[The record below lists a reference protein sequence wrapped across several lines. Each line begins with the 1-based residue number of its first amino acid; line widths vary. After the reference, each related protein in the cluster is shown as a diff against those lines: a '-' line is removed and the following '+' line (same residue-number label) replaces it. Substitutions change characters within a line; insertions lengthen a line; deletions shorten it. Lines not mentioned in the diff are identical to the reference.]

1 MDATKA
7 TEHKQQ
13 QTRPK
18 PQILLNDSMEMLW
31 DDLNLSSTVSCGYH
45 KCFIPSI
52 SNSEVGYVISK
63 CERGALDDMINAT
76 EKSQEMK
83 RKYHAKHF
91 YIAGEIPLAASMPQ
105 DIRTQINS
113 KVRKPLHQFQS
124 GDNLGDNDIDAN
136 VEFFNHPPVIVQKM
150 MAAEKNA
157 FLLHC
162 SDIVADVR
170 LVTDQLP
177 RFLSNVMAKMENTS
191 EFLSSLAKDTHDA

>member
-1 MDATKA
+1 MKYCHNLTITGEESSYNGRSTKRMIRILAVSLLFVFVYESSHPPPNVADTSLKKHQTERMDATKA

-18 PQILLNDSMEMLW
+18 PQILLKDSMEMLW

-63 CERGALDDMINAT
+63 DERGTLDDMINAT

-105 DIRTQINS
+105 EIRTQINS

-124 GDNLGDNDIDAN
+124 GDNLGDNDIDVN
-136 VEFFNHPPVIVQKM
+136 VEFSP
-150 MAAEKNA
+150 
-157 FLLHC
+157 
-162 SDIVADVR
+162 
-170 LVTDQLP
+170 
-177 RFLSNVMAKMENTS
+177 
-191 EFLSSLAKDTHDA
+191 THQ